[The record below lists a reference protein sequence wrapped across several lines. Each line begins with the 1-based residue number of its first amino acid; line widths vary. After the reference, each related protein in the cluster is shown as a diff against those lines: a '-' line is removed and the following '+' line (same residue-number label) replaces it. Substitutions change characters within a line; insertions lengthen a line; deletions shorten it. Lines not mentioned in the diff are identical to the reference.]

1 MKQIQGKIYIIG
13 AGFAGKMICREI
25 KEKGIFGEVAAFLD
39 DDTSKIGTKIS
50 GIPVIGPV
58 MEIIPVLKHEAQ
70 DEALIAIPS
79 AEKAYLSK
87 LYTQLKKSGFHKIKI
102 LPGISQIIEGD
113 ARLVQAREIDPQ
125 DLLGRDPQI
134 IGLKESIAYLRGKR
148 EPEVLSEVSL
158 QDSCYP
164 EVHSGYTSLVTVKI
178 QFTRLNGN

>member
-87 LYTQLKKSGFHKIKI
+87 LYTQLKKSTMANGLI
-102 LPGISQIIEGD
+102 L
-113 ARLVQAREIDPQ
+113 
-125 DLLGRDPQI
+125 
-134 IGLKESIAYLRGKR
+134 LKEHQKFYMLKNQCVVAFGM
-148 EPEVLSEVSL
+148 
-158 QDSCYP
+158 
-164 EVHSGYTSLVTVKI
+164 
-178 QFTRLNGN
+178 